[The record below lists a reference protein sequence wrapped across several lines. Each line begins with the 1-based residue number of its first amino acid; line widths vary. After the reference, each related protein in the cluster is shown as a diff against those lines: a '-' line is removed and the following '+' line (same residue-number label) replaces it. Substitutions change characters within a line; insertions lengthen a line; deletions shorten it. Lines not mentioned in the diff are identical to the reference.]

1 MEEKKEFVFTDK
13 DKTKIWKTFCE
24 TDPTRTKDF
33 NKGFKGTAINPTYI
47 KERLTNF
54 FGPVG
59 LGWGYKIVDEEIIKG
74 HKEGENQTMIH
85 KVLIEFWYIFG
96 GLKSEP
102 LQAFGQTTFVGTN
115 KNGWFTD
122 EEAPKKSLTDALTKA
137 TSDLGMCADIH
148 GGKWDGCKYT
158 DGQKPK
164 DQSTNES
171 NGQSGSGGKDA
182 KGKMATTKQANY
194 IKKLFREA
202 QFDPDN
208 VINYLL
214 GKYAVDQAEA
224 LTSQEASALIGDL
237 QNGTV
242 NFEGKSEEKE
252 DIPF

>member
-74 HKEGENQTMIH
+74 HKEGENQIMIH
-85 KVLIEFWYIFG
+85 KVLIEFWYRFG

-171 NGQSGSGGKDA
+171 NGQNGKVSYGVSEKDA
-182 KGKMATTKQANY
+182 KRLYAIFMSSGFSSSKEVAGYLDKRYGVKRTDHLTEEQA
-194 IKKLFREA
+194 L
-202 QFDPDN
+202 DL
-208 VINYLL
+208 INEL
-214 GKYAVDQAEA
+214 K
-224 LTSQEASALIGDL
+224 
-237 QNGTV
+237 
-242 NFEGKSEEKE
+242 EGKVAQKEE